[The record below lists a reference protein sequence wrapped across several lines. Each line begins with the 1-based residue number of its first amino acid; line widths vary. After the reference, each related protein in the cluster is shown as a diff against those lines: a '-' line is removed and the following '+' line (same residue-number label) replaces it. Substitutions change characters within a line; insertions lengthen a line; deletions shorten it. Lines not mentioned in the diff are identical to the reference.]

1 MQVNFCWPPGS
12 LEPYIWGFGGDGED
26 LELRGNKCHL
36 EPVAT
41 LCPGPQFPSSFKS
54 LCPDR
59 AGPTY
64 HLLGAAHSHPATAW
78 PHRCGSGSSSDERN
92 GLQHRG
98 VPGYRGVPHRVHTAP
113 RHQPAPAPRPQGQL
127 ESRPAAKIFLS
138 LETLLLALPGLCR
151 QCALSHLLVLG
162 WGCRGYA
169 RIWGR
174 WLLNTGA
181 VSFYLRR

>member
-1 MQVNFCWPPGS
+1 MTGLDLQVNFCWPPGS
-12 LEPYIWGFGGDGED
+12 LEPYIWGFGGDGDD
-26 LELRGNKCHL
+26 LELRGRKCHL

-54 LCPDR
+54 LPPDR

-92 GLQHRG
+92 GLRHRG
-98 VPGYRGVPHRVHTAP
+98 VPGYRGVPHRVHTGP

-127 ESRPAAKIFLS
+127 ESRSAAKIFLI
-138 LETLLLALPGLCR
+138 LETLLLALPRPLQTGR
-151 QCALSHLLVLG
+151 PFSPPGFGMGVSGVRHNLG
-162 WGCRGYA
+162 QVAPQHWGC
-169 RIWGR
+169 
-174 WLLNTGA
+174 
-181 VSFYLRR
+181 